1 MAAYIS
7 FQPSD
12 HFNTKIYTGNNT
24 AGQSYTGLGFQ
35 PDFVWSKSRTAGNY
49 HGAWDSVRGVE
60 KLMYPTVTNA
70 QTTTTD
76 GLSAFG
82 ADGITF
88 GANGTTGDSSNFVNW
103 CWKMG
108 TTSGATFGSA
118 DITPSAYSI
127 NTTTGQGVYTY
138 SGTGSSAQTVAH
150 GLGIAPDWVIIK
162 RIEDNGHGWQTT
174 NTKLGFTH
182 TLKIESNGAVSTSTP
197 WWNDTAPTS
206 DVVNIGGDS
215 WNNLSGKTFVMY
227 CFTNKRGYS
236 KFGAYE
242 GNGNNDGPFIYTGFR
257 PAFVIAKRTDST
269 GNWRVIDNKRNSYN
283 GQYNTLET
291 STSGVQY
298 TGSDDFGNT
307 DLLSN
312 GFKIRDDYDQVNA
325 STYAIDFL
333 SNGFKIGASN
343 GVINGGGNSYIYT
356 AFAEFPFVSSNSIPT
371 VAR

>member
-12 HFNTKIYTGNNT
+12 HFNTKIYTGTGSSN
-24 AGQSYTGLGFQ
+24 ALTGLGFQ
-35 PDFVWSKSRTAGNY
+35 PDIVWIKGRNY
-49 HGAWDSVRGVE
+49 AYNHVLSDSVRGE
-60 KLMYPTVTNA
+60 KQLYPNLTNA
-70 QTTTTD
+70 QDSNTGEITSFDSD
-76 GLSAFG
+76 GFTVG
-82 ADGITF
+82 TGGDVNYNTRTF
-88 GANGTTGDSSNFVNW
+88 VSWN
-103 CWKMG
+103 WKMG

-127 NTTTGQGVYTY
+127 NTTTDQGVYTY

-150 GLGIAPDWVIIK
+150 GLGVAPDWVIIK

-257 PAFVIAKRTDST
+257 PAFVMLKESVG
-269 GNWRVIDNKRNSYN
+269 GNAGGWIMYDNKRPTTYN
-283 GQYNTLET
+283 VNQ
-291 STSGVQY
+291 
-298 TGSDDFGNT
+298 
-307 DLLSN
+307 
-312 GFKIRDDYDQVNA
+312 DYLQANDTAIEVNA

>member
-12 HFNTKIYTGNNT
+12 YFNTKIYTGTGSSN
-24 AGQSYTGLGFQ
+24 ALTGLGFQ
-35 PDFVWSKSRTAGNY
+35 PDIVWIKGRNY
-49 HGAWDSVRGVE
+49 AYNHVLSDSVRGE
-60 KLMYPTVTNA
+60 KQLYPNLTNA
-70 QTTTTD
+70 QDSNTGEITSFDSD
-76 GLSAFG
+76 GFTVG
-82 ADGITF
+82 TGGDVNYNTRTF
-88 GANGTTGDSSNFVNW
+88 TSWN
-103 CWKMG
+103 WKMG

-127 NTTTGQGVYTY
+127 NTTTDQGVYTY

-150 GLGIAPDWVIIK
+150 GLGVAPDWVIIK

-257 PAFVIAKRTDST
+257 PAFVMLKESVG
-269 GNWRVIDNKRNSYN
+269 GNAGGWIMYDNKRPTTYN
-283 GQYNTLET
+283 VNQ
-291 STSGVQY
+291 
-298 TGSDDFGNT
+298 
-307 DLLSN
+307 
-312 GFKIRDDYDQVNA
+312 DYLQANDTAIEVNA

-356 AFAEFPFVSSNSIPT
+356 AFAEFPFVSSNSKAGT
-371 VAR
+371 AR

>member
-257 PAFVIAKRTDST
+257 PAFVILKESVG
-269 GNWRVIDNKRNSYN
+269 GNAGGGIMYDNKRPTTYN
-283 GQYNTLET
+283 VNQ
-291 STSGVQY
+291 
-298 TGSDDFGNT
+298 
-307 DLLSN
+307 
-312 GFKIRDDYDQVNA
+312 DYLQANDAAVEVNA

>member
-12 HFNTKIYTGNNT
+12 HFNTKIYTGTGSSN
-24 AGQSYTGLGFQ
+24 ALTGLGFQ
-35 PDFVWSKSRTAGNY
+35 PDIVWIKGRNY
-49 HGAWDSVRGVE
+49 AYNHVLSDSVRGE
-60 KLMYPTVTNA
+60 KQLYPNLTNA
-70 QTTTTD
+70 QDSNTGEITSFDSD
-76 GLSAFG
+76 GFTVG
-82 ADGITF
+82 TGGDVNYNTRTF
-88 GANGTTGDSSNFVNW
+88 TSWN
-103 CWKMG
+103 WKMG

-127 NTTTGQGVYTY
+127 NTTTDQGVYTY

-150 GLGIAPDWVIIK
+150 GLGVAPDWVIIK

-257 PAFVIAKRTDST
+257 PAFVMLKESVG
-269 GNWRVIDNKRNSYN
+269 GNAGGWITYDNKRPTTYN
-283 GQYNTLET
+283 VNQ
-291 STSGVQY
+291 
-298 TGSDDFGNT
+298 
-307 DLLSN
+307 
-312 GFKIRDDYDQVNA
+312 DYLQANDTAIEVNA